1 MITTLTIA
9 SLSPFMVA
17 DAQEK
22 VADMPQNEVAAY
34 NWSTQNASEGV
45 SEGDFDMNARG
56 SFCYVPGGSLGQKCI
71 DDWYLG

>member
-56 SFCYVPGGSLGQKCI
+56 SFSFIPGGHGAQCV

>member
-9 SLSPFMVA
+9 TLSPFMVA

-34 NWSTQNASEGV
+34 NWSTQNATESI
-45 SEGDFDMNARG
+45 SEGDFDVNARG
-56 SFCYVPGGSLGQKCI
+56 SFSFIPGSMGQQCV

>member
-9 SLSPFMVA
+9 TLSPFMVA

-34 NWSTQNASEGV
+34 NWSTQNASEGI

-56 SFCYVPGGSLGQKCI
+56 SFSAIPFGNGAQCV

>member
-9 SLSPFMVA
+9 TLSPFMVA

-22 VADMPQNEVAAY
+22 VADMPRNEVAAY

-45 SEGDFDMNARG
+45 SEGDFDVNARG
-56 SFCYVPGGSLGQKCI
+56 SLSIIPGVDGVWSI
-71 DDWYLG
+71 DDWYLC